1 MTDVQGARPET
12 RNGRR
17 MSGIGRVLVAVYG
30 VLALAAV
37 GRSFFQIVSKFEEA
51 PLAYVLSALAAVV
64 YVVATAALILSGRG
78 WYRVAWVTIAFEFT
92 GVVVVGLLSV
102 VFPDLFPDDTVWSWF
117 GRGYLFIP
125 LVLPVLGMWWL
136 AKHRPVSARCPERG
150 GCLVKTF
157 KGLAAVPEGFGPSAV
172 TIGKFD
178 GVHRGHRAVIDRIR
192 AIAARDDLR
201 AVVVTFDRNPLE
213 LLAPEKCPD
222 ALVSVR
228 QKLELLGS
236 TGIDATLLLPFDR
249 ALASVPATE
258 FVERVLV
265 DTLHAKAVLVGSDFR
280 YGARGAGD
288 VDLLIALGAKFG
300 FTVEV
305 VDDVRPEDERRVSST
320 WIRELLAEGD
330 VRHATQL
337 LGHTPTVSGIVVH
350 GAKRG
355 RELGFPTANLSPES
369 EGLIPADGVYAGWLT
384 DAGTRYPAAISVGN
398 NPTYEGVRKK
408 QVEAYVLDRE
418 LDLYD
423 HVVDV
428 EFVDRLRGQ
437 VAFTN
442 IPDLV
447 ETMRGDVDRAR
458 DLLAD

>member
-1 MTDVQGARPET
+1 MRT
-12 RNGRR
+12 
-17 MSGIGRVLVAVYG
+17 Y
-30 VLALAAV
+30 
-37 GRSFFQIVSKFEEA
+37 
-51 PLAYVLSALAAVV
+51 
-64 YVVATAALILSGRG
+64 
-78 WYRVAWVTIAFEFT
+78 
-92 GVVVVGLLSV
+92 
-102 VFPDLFPDDTVWSWF
+102 
-117 GRGYLFIP
+117 
-125 LVLPVLGMWWL
+125 
-136 AKHRPVSARCPERG
+136 
-150 GCLVKTF
+150 
-157 KGLAAVPEGFGPSAV
+157 KGLDAVPAGFGPSAV

-192 AIAARDDLR
+192 SIAAEGDLR
-201 AVVVTFDRNPLE
+201 AVVVTFDRNPLA
-213 LLAPEKCPD
+213 LLAPDKCPD
-222 ALVSVR
+222 SLVSVR
-228 QKLELLGS
+228 QKLELLAT
-236 TGIDATLLLPFDR
+236 TGVDATVMLPFDR

-265 DTLHAKAVLVGSDFR
+265 DTLQAKAVLVGSDFR

-288 VDLLIALGAKFG
+288 VDLLQDLGAKFG

-305 VDDVRPEDERRVSST
+305 VDDVRPEGERRVSST

-330 VRHATQL
+330 VRHATRL
-337 LGHTPTVSGIVVH
+337 LGHTPAVSGIVVH

-355 RELGFPTANLSPES
+355 RELGYPTANLSPES

-398 NPTYEGVRKK
+398 NPTFEGVAKK

-428 EFVDRLRGQ
+428 EFVERLRGM

-442 IPDLV
+442 IPDLID
-447 ETMRGDVDRAR
+447 TMHADVDRAR
-458 DLLAD
+458 EILAD